1 MFCVESNSSGTLH
14 RHLGMDSLTQ
24 EVAEKD
30 FVFLRSDKCSA
41 RGLCQKVCHLLLEQK
56 GSIFVKTDFKAFLL
70 YCTVY
75 SREKT
80 DERDKGTRLMMKIQR
95 VRLFLGCAVWASVA
109 WDKAAFNKCLQWHSW
124 RCFHRWGDTV
134 QFWYPSHLCLF
145 LPWVVLIGNPS
156 RVTYLI

>member
-75 SREKT
+75 SREKI

-95 VRLFLGCAVWASVA
+95 VRLFLGCPV
-109 WDKAAFNKCLQWHSW
+109 
-124 RCFHRWGDTV
+124 
-134 QFWYPSHLCLF
+134 
-145 LPWVVLIGNPS
+145 
-156 RVTYLI
+156 